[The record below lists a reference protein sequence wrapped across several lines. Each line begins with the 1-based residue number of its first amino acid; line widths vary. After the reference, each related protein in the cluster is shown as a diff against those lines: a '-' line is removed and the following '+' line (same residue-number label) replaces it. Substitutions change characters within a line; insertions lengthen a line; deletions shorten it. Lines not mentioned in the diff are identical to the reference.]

1 MIMIALRLNCKAE
14 TVLLPRREMTKP
26 AVIKS
31 SGVIIQPLKYTE
43 GVAEEQRKVQKT
55 KSGTR
60 QAVAKISSGMA
71 QTQKKRRK

>member
-1 MIMIALRLNCKAE
+1 
-14 TVLLPRREMTKP
+14 MTKP

-43 GVAEEQRKVQKT
+43 GAAEEQRKVQKT

-60 QAVAKISSGMA
+60 QAVAKVSGGMA
-71 QTQKKRRK
+71 QPQKKRRK